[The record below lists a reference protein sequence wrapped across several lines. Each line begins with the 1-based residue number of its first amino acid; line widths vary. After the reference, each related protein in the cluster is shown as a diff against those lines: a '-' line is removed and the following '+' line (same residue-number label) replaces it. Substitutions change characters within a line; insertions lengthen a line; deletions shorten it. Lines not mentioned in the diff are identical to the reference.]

1 MIYPHEE
8 PFSEFDKSLG
18 LVYDK
23 EYTQYM
29 QGTTHPERP
38 ERLVYS
44 LDLMREES
52 LIGDAIQM
60 VAPENASLDSIQQ
73 VHTNRYLQRLY
84 RQSRKGSGSMSA
96 DTTITDQTWSAA
108 RLAAGGAIRAA
119 KLAWDQQYD
128 SAYAFTR
135 PPGHHALPDRA
146 HGFCFL
152 NNTAIAT
159 KAILQETDCS
169 RIAIWDIDAHH
180 CDGTQRV
187 FYDNSDVLV
196 ISIHQND
203 ATKFLNIGGTEYTG
217 EGDGKGRTVNIPLP
231 PGAGDDA
238 YQAAVEQIVHP
249 ITESFSPDMLLLEI
263 GFDAH
268 FADALSQ
275 MYLTANGYG
284 DIVRKARDFAETHCD
299 GRLGLILS
307 GGYDFTGGLPYSNL
321 ATLNALLGGPE
332 GFVTEPNQAPAQVSG
347 ESHITRAREVQE
359 QHWSL

>member
-1 MIYPHEE
+1 MTYLERE
-8 PFSEFDKSLG
+8 SFSEYDQSLA

-23 EYTQYM
+23 KYTQYM

-44 LDLMREES
+44 LDMMREES
-52 LIGDAIQM
+52 LIGDVIQK
-60 VAPENASLDSIQQ
+60 VTPESASLDSIQQ

-84 RQSRKGSGSMSA
+84 RQSRKGSGSISA
-96 DTTITDQTWSAA
+96 DTKITDQTWTAA

-119 KLAWDQQYD
+119 ELAWEQQYD

-159 KAILQETDCS
+159 KAIRQETDCS
-169 RIAIWDIDAHH
+169 RVAIWDIDAHH

-187 FYDNSDVLV
+187 FYEDSDVLV
-196 ISIHQND
+196 TSIHEED

-217 EGDGKGRTVNIPLP
+217 EGEGRGRTVNIPLP
-231 PGAGDDA
+231 PQAGDDA
-238 YQAAVEQIVHP
+238 YQAAVEQIAQP
-249 ITESFSPDMLLLEI
+249 ISESFSPDILLLEI

-268 FADALSQ
+268 FGDALSQ
-275 MYLTANGYG
+275 MHLTANGYG
-284 DIVRKARDFAETHCD
+284 DLVRKAQNFANTHCD

-307 GGYDFTGGLPYSNL
+307 GGYDFTAGLPYSNL

-332 GFVTEPNQAPAQVSG
+332 DFVTEPNQPPTQVTG
-347 ESHITRAREVQE
+347 ENHITRAREAQAH
-359 QHWSL
+359 HWSL